1 VQNAAQTY
9 RTVARQISS
18 PRELE
23 AHLLLRFASQLQSIQ
38 DNRSD
43 KKHGLE
49 SALFDNR
56 QLWMVFLTSVTG
68 EDNPLPVEIRQNV
81 ANLGLFVLNHTL
93 SLIADPQ
100 PQRLAPLININ
111 RDIAAGLLGR
121 AA

>member
-1 VQNAAQTY
+1 MQDAAQTY
-9 RTVARQISS
+9 RNVARQISS

-23 AHLLLRFASQLQSIQ
+23 AHLLLRSASQLQSIQ
-38 DNRSD
+38 DNWSD
-43 KKHGLE
+43 KRHSLE

-56 QLWMVFLTSVTG
+56 QLWLVFLTSVTG

-81 ANLGLFVLNHTL
+81 ANLGLFVLNHTI
-93 SLIADPQ
+93 SLMADPQ

>member
-1 VQNAAQTY
+1 VQSAAQTY
-9 RTVARQISS
+9 RNVARQISN

-23 AHLLLRFASQLQSIQ
+23 AHLLLRFASQLQSIK
-38 DNRSD
+38 DNWND

-68 EDNPLPVEIRQNV
+68 EDNLLPPEIRQNI